1 MRVDQVPD
9 SQHRSYHINHDP
21 FRAPNRPF
29 QAEKTILPFEA
40 NFSYSA
46 VDVGTAMLGNKIK

>member
-9 SQHRSYHINHDP
+9 SQHRSHHIDNDP

-29 QAEKTILPFEA
+29 QAEKAILTFEA
-40 NFSYSA
+40 DFPYRA
-46 VDVGTAMLGNKIK
+46 VDVGAAMLGNKIK